1 MGWGYRK
8 KFCVRVC
15 NLGGWQKRT
24 LRAQVTQDQKECIR
38 VAGLCSIEN
47 ITLVISSA
55 DALEEAGL
63 NFEDNA
69 RICLSSLYE

>member
-1 MGWGYRK
+1 M
-8 KFCVRVC
+8 
-15 NLGGWQKRT
+15 
-24 LRAQVTQDQKECIR
+24 TQDQKECIR

-47 ITLVISSA
+47 ITLAISSA